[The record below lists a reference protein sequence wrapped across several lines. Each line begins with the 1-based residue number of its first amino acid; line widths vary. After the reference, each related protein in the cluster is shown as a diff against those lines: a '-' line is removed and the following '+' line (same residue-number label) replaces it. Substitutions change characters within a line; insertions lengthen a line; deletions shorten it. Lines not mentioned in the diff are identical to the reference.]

1 MTWSL
6 VNTIATE
13 AAVMNKSELS
23 SVFTYFYETFLPTRG
38 WTVTPSEFGGN
49 SLNSEEEAWG
59 ISKDFTFADGV
70 TITRNL
76 IHEVEYSQGDM
87 NVWDW
92 DGTPGAGIGS
102 MRFADTTWIHGLRSG
117 VNNYHFLASDE
128 NLDSWCVIANKR
140 LIFWS
145 HPSDGMYT
153 QGATDTQR
161 FNALGLMAC
170 FDVERGVVTF
180 SGSGVYMYHGQGNTF
195 YLPAYLMTP
204 AFSFYGTSGGTHV
217 VGQNTATDL
226 YSRFTNS
233 TNAHAVMACEYP
245 SSVLIDG
252 DYYLDLWPA
261 STGSLLLKTGAT
273 NLGVLL

>member
-6 VNTIATE
+6 VNTITNEATTLNR
-13 AAVMNKSELS
+13 ASLT

-38 WTVTPSEFGGN
+38 WTVTPREFGGN
-49 SLNSEEEAWG
+49 SISTEEDAWG

-70 TITRNL
+70 TVTRNL
-76 IHEVEYSQGDM
+76 IHEVEYTVADM

-92 DGTPGAGIGS
+92 DGTPGAGRGTQLFS
-102 MRFADTTWIHGLRSG
+102 DTTWTHGLRSG
-117 VNNYHFLASDE
+117 LNNYHFLASDE

-153 QGATDTQR
+153 QGATDKAR
-161 FNALGLMAC
+161 FFALGLLAC
-170 FDVERGVVTF
+170 FEAQQGIVTF
-180 SGSGVYMYHGQGNTF
+180 SSSSAYMYHGQGNSF

-204 AFSFYGTSGGTHV
+204 AFSFFGNTVAGFV
-217 VGQNTATDL
+217 VGQNTCSDV

-233 TNAHAVMACEYP
+233 TTAYSSMAGEFP

-261 STGSLLLKTGAT
+261 NTGSLMLKTGAT
-273 NLGVLL
+273 NLGVLV